1 MKRNRIAVSFVGVFK
16 VPQIMIPQ
24 LDSNFCK
31 NIFGIP
37 ESTIASITPTGFIIK
52 HKVYSTPVVA
62 ITPQKIIVGAKDLE
76 KLEKYIVALK
86 EKLPEYDFAAYGLNQ
101 ELEWLDLPMSA
112 NKWMF
117 QRFIQP
123 KFALNDEDQ
132 AFCGKL
138 NLQYVI
144 SDKERLLL
152 DFEPRN
158 NVDNGLF
165 LSVNHHN
172 QYLISGFPNVDKLKE
187 LFARSEEKLS
197 FYLGTLVN

>member
-123 KFALNDEDQ
+123 KFALNGEDQ

>member
-1 MKRNRIAVSFVGVFK
+1 MKRNRITVSFVGVFK
-16 VPQIMIPQ
+16 VPQTMIPQ

-37 ESTIASITPTGFIIK
+37 ESTIASITPAGFIIK
-52 HKVYSTPVVA
+52 HKVYSVPAIA
-62 ITPQKIIVGAKDLE
+62 ITPQKIIVGAQNLE
-76 KLEKYIVALK
+76 DLEKYIVALK

-101 ELEWLDLPMSA
+101 ELEWLNLPMSA
-112 NKWMF
+112 NRWMF
-117 QRFIQP
+117 QHFIQP
-123 KFALNDEDQ
+123 KFVLNDKDKE
-132 AFCGKL
+132 FCGKL

-187 LFARSEEKLS
+187 LFARSEALLS
-197 FYLGTLVN
+197 SYLEMLVN

>member
-1 MKRNRIAVSFVGVFK
+1 MKRNRITVSFVGVFE
-16 VPQIMIPQ
+16 VPQTMIPQ

-31 NIFGIP
+31 NIFGTP
-37 ESTIASITPTGFIIK
+37 ESTVASITPAGFIIK
-52 HKVYSTPVVA
+52 HKVYSALVVA
-62 ITPQKIIVGAKDLE
+62 ITPQKIIVGAQDLE

-132 AFCGKL
+132 VFCGKL

-158 NVDNGLF
+158 NIDNGLF

-172 QYLISGFPNVDKLKE
+172 QYLISGFPNVDRLKE
-187 LFARSEEKLS
+187 LFTSSEAKLS
-197 FYLGTLVN
+197 FYLEELVN